1 MNRITIWLSA
11 ILFILGIISL
21 SLKLILKLEIDWLWA
36 TAPLWLSII
45 IFFSTYIL
53 GEIGKDYSQI
63 NKKEEIVVKKD
74 KEQLIKKALNE
85 IKEAQ
90 EGKNPFNTNIDPVQ
104 KAIQI
109 LKKEKERKIEEKAN
123 KLKKSLGKDEE

>member
-63 NKKEEIVVKKD
+63 NKKEEVVVKKD